1 LGVRVQ
7 PIAAADLPAV
17 ASFLHRELNPDVP
30 ERAWVAALSQP
41 WLPDPPNHGMQL
53 LDDGRVVGA
62 YVAYYSAQEVD
73 GEQQSFCNLGAW
85 CVLEPYRT
93 HGIRLLTNLLS
104 QRGFHFTDFSPSGNV
119 VPLNRRLKLTELDT
133 TTALI
138 PNLPWPRTRG
148 VEVVTS
154 LPEIERRLSGLELR
168 RFHDHRDAGAAHHVV
183 LSSSHGSCYVVF
195 RKDSRKGVRAFASI
209 LHVSDPELFHRYAH
223 HLGHHLLTRHGA
235 VATLVELRLV
245 GRAPRGARVLGTSR
259 PRFFKSPSLRSDQ
272 ISYLYSELACLA
284 W

>member
-1 LGVRVQ
+1 VQ
-7 PIAAADLPAV
+7 PIAAAGLPAV

-30 ERAWVAALSQP
+30 ERAWVAALSQR

-53 LDDGRVVGA
+53 VDDGRVVGA

-73 GEQQSFCNLGAW
+73 GEQQAFCNLGAW

-93 HGIRLLTNLLS
+93 HGIRLLTSLLS

-133 TTALI
+133 TTALM
-138 PNLPWPRTRG
+138 PNLPWLRPHG
-148 VEVVTS
+148 VEVVSSPT
-154 LPEIERRLSGLELR
+154 EIERRLSGSELR
-168 RFHDHRDAGAAHHVV
+168 RFHDHCEAGAAHHVL
-183 LSSSHGSCYVVF
+183 LSCDEGSCYVVF
-195 RKDSRKGVRAFASI
+195 RNDARKGVRAFASV
-209 LHVSDPELFHRYAH
+209 LHVSDPVLFHQLARP
-223 HLGHHLLTRHGA
+223 LGHHLLTHHGA
-235 VATLVELRLV
+235 AATLVELRLV
-245 GRAPRGARVLGTSR
+245 GRAPRGSRVLGTSR
-259 PRFFKSPSLRSDQ
+259 PRFFKSPSLRAEQ